1 MGESNNITMN
11 TFNINGIIVKHKSDN
26 STIDVQYLIVNGW
39 PLVIS
44 IIMVILICWHAES
57 KK

>member
-11 TFNINGIIVKHKSDN
+11 TFNINGVIVKHKSDN
-26 STIDVQYLIVNGW
+26 STIDVQYLIVKGW

-44 IIMVILICWHAES
+44 IIMVILIC
-57 KK
+57 